1 MISISEKLETILK
14 VIPFG
19 EGVKYG
25 EIQRLLDVK
34 NGYLVGSLQ
43 WLVDKGL
50 VNKEGVTR
58 QYRYS
63 RADVEFVVVCDREL
77 KEASEELDTLM
88 EQLTAFKVSDKQ
100 RQFLQQNKHLP
111 RRELARKLGIGK
123 LEVNQALLQMG
134 IGQK

>member
-1 MISISEKLETILK
+1 MIAISERLESIIK

-25 EIQRLLDVK
+25 EIISRLEVE

-50 VNKEGVTR
+50 INKEGVTR

-63 RADVEFVVVCDREL
+63 RTDVEFVVVTDREL
-77 KEASEELDTLM
+77 KAAAEEPDKIANHLKTFRPSED
-88 EQLTAFKVSDKQ
+88 Q
-100 RQFLQQNKHLP
+100 RQFLQKHKHLA
-111 RRELARKLGIGK
+111 RRELASKLGLTK
-123 LEVNQALLQMG
+123 LEVNHALLQLG
-134 IGQK
+134 IGRK